1 MASHDRDIHTCIT
14 TQKIKKSP
22 MCVLYILTTNNLL
35 EYLYKGG
42 SIITILEH
50 TTTSTIV
57 VPLEEENS
65 KDIIFCSMHL
75 PTSTRVPMNLVSTAA
90 CTN

>member
-1 MASHDRDIHTCIT
+1 
-14 TQKIKKSP
+14 

-65 KDIIFCSMHL
+65 KDIIFCSMHFIL
-75 PTSTRVPMNLVSTAA
+75 TRKSVPMNLVSTAA